1 MATNEEIIKTLKDN
15 LADGIVESQFAD
27 RRERKLTPKEIA
39 EGLRA
44 LQGILTRS
52 KQSLYS
58 GSVSG
63 VCFGMILN
71 MWQTSL

>member
-15 LADGIVESQFAD
+15 LADGIAESQFAD

-44 LQGILTRS
+44 LRDEYSSQGSPFIRVAFTGRH
-52 KQSLYS
+52 
-58 GSVSG
+58 V
-63 VCFGMILN
+63 
-71 MWQTSL
+71 

>member
-44 LQGILTRS
+44 LRES
-52 KQSLYS
+52 DSAQSSPFIRVAFS
-58 GSVSG
+58 GRHV
-63 VCFGMILN
+63 
-71 MWQTSL
+71 